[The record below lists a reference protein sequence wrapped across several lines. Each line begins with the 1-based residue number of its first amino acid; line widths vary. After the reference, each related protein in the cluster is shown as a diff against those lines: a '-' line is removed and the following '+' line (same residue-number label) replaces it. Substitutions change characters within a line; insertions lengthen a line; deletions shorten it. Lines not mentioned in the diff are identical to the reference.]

1 MKKVKLTKE
10 QEIAI
15 NMREKTDG
23 NFDAFMRHHIKNG
36 WGGET
41 DKCLTSLT
49 PSEIVKAWNGDYVVG
64 VEVGDWVITDGY
76 SDDYDGI
83 ALKISKIS
91 QNEFCYFENSSN
103 GRDNFSLNHII
114 RHATPEEIAKE
125 TERSWWKKHGRD
137 YWELKEDD
145 ILYYDGHIFAV
156 YEETEIYVK
165 LYSGGEYSLMA
176 WSVIKNK
183 YAVACFAEDR
193 KDVDHE

>member
-1 MKKVKLTKE
+1 MNKVKLTRE
-10 QEIAI
+10 QADAIEHLKDLTNDLGVVDLADAIYVGYEI
-15 NMREKTDG
+15 EPEFK
-23 NFDAFMRHHIKNG
+23 
-36 WGGET
+36 
-41 DKCLTSLT
+41 
-49 PSEIVKAWNGDYVVG
+49 
-64 VEVGDWVITDGY
+64 VGDWVVRTVCRGKNHEVGKIFRIKEVVGDGVY
-76 SDDYDGI
+76 EDCGPSHMM
-83 ALKISKIS
+83 
-91 QNEFCYFENSSN
+91 E
-103 GRDNFSLNHII
+103 SL
-114 RHATPEEIAKE
+114 RFATPEEIAKE

-165 LYSGGEYSLMA
+165 LYSGGEYSLVA